1 MDDFRILENLFEK
14 NNDQIHFDLFK
25 ESNIIAH
32 NNNNQG
38 NFNKEINF
46 NTQSLASQIINYKD
60 AYILLEIQVAVPYQR
75 EDQGKKLIPQLLYL
89 KKSYEIVN
97 SLKISLN
104 NIIIS
109 NEVNINRS
117 SLVNYILNNSKNDY
131 TDYRN
136 LELNTSSAEDLTIKY
151 NPFISK
157 ETYVRNSD
165 VGVDDGISD
174 KFHYVNFK
182 IPIFLKDISD
192 FFKKLDL
199 LKFAEF
205 NIHISFIDKIIISK
219 RDNITTTIKS
229 CFLYVEEV
237 KLSDEDYIRYLKL
250 LDGGYMKTINFLEN
264 HTRIF
269 DDKITTINENF
280 YINNVRNA
288 DSIYIYGILNT
299 NKEGFYFDLPSVKFE
314 DIYLKN
320 IDNVR
325 FENPITNDISA
336 YKILKSKSNHSDKFL
351 ISYENFRQYYR
362 VYCFNVSRNI
372 RDNHNNKFMN
382 IITNIEESAITAYVV
397 FKTFSSVKLEYNKSN
412 GLVVYKSQ

>member
-14 NNDQIHFDLFK
+14 HDDEIHFDLFK
-25 ESNIIAH
+25 ESHIIAH

-38 NFNKEINF
+38 DFKKEINF

-60 AYILLEIQVAVPYQR
+60 AYILLEIQVAVPYERQ
-75 EDQGKKLIPQLLYL
+75 DQGKKSIPQLLYL

-97 SLKISLN
+97 SLKINLN
-104 NIIIS
+104 NVNIS

-117 SLVNYILNNSKNDY
+117 SLVNYILNNSKDSH

-157 ETYVRNSD
+157 ENYVRNSD
-165 VGVDDGISD
+165 VGEDDDISD

-192 FFKKLDL
+192 FFKKVDL

-205 NIHISFIDKIIISK
+205 NIDISFIDKIIISK
-219 RDNITTTIKS
+219 RDDITTTIKS

-237 KLSDEDYIRYLKL
+237 KLSDEDQIKYLRL
-250 LDGGYMKTINFLEN
+250 LNNGYTKTINFLEN
-264 HTRIF
+264 HTRVF
-269 DDKITTINENF
+269 DDKMTIINENF
-280 YINNVRNA
+280 YINNMRNA
-288 DSIYIYGILNT
+288 DSVYIYGILDS
-299 NKEGFYFDLPSVKFE
+299 NKKGFHFDLPSVKFE
-314 DIYLKN
+314 NIYLN

-351 ISYENFRQYYR
+351 INYENFREYYR
-362 VYCFNVSRNI
+362 IYCFNVSRNI
-372 RDNHNNKFMN
+372 RDNHNNKFIN
-382 IITNIEESAITAYVV
+382 IITDIEESAITAYVV
-397 FKTFSSVKLEYNKSN
+397 FKTFSTVKLEYNKSN

>member
-14 NNDQIHFDLFK
+14 NNDEIHFDLFE
-25 ESNIIAH
+25 ESNIINH
-32 NNNNQG
+32 NNNQG

-60 AYILLEIQVAVPYQR
+60 ASILLEIQVAVPYERQ
-75 EDQGKKLIPQLLYL
+75 DQGKKSIPQLSYL

-104 NIIIS
+104 NVIIS
-109 NEVNINRS
+109 NEVNINKS

-136 LELNTSSAEDLTIKY
+136 LEINNSSAEDLTIKY

-165 VGVDDGISD
+165 ISEDDDISD

-192 FFKKLDL
+192 FFKKVDL

-205 NIHISFIDKIIISK
+205 NIDISFIDKIIISK

-237 KLSDEDYIRYLKL
+237 KLSDEDHIRYLKL
-250 LDGGYMKTINFLEN
+250 LNNGYTKTINFLEN

-269 DDKITTINENF
+269 DDKLTTINENF

-288 DSIYIYGILNT
+288 DSIYIYGILDS
-299 NKEGFYFDLPSVKFE
+299 NKEGFHFDLPSVKFE
-314 DIYLKN
+314 NIYSN

-325 FENPITNDISA
+325 FESPITNDISA
-336 YKILKSKSNHSDKFL
+336 YKSLKSKSNYSDKFL
-351 ISYENFRQYYR
+351 INYENFRQYYR

-382 IITNIEESAITAYVV
+382 IITDIEETGCTVYVV

-412 GLVVYKSQ
+412 GLIIYKTQ

>member
-14 NNDQIHFDLFK
+14 HDDEIHFDLFK

-38 NFNKEINF
+38 NFDDEINV
-46 NTQSLASQIINYKD
+46 NTQLLASQIINYKD

-75 EDQGKKLIPQLLYL
+75 EDQGKKTIPYLLYL

-104 NIIIS
+104 NVIIS

-117 SLVNYILNNSKNDY
+117 SLVNYILNNGKNDY

-136 LELNTSSAEDLTIKY
+136 IGLNTSNAEDLTIKY

-165 VGVDDGISD
+165 IGENDDISD

-182 IPIFLKDISD
+182 IPIFLKDISE
-192 FFKKLDL
+192 FFKKVDL
-199 LKFAEF
+199 IKFGEF
-205 NIHISFIDKIIISK
+205 SIDISFIDKIIISK

-229 CFLYVEEV
+229 CYLYVEEV
-237 KLSDEDYIRYLKL
+237 KLSDEDHIRYLKL
-250 LDGGYMKTINFLEN
+250 LNNGYTKTINFLEN

-269 DDKITTINENF
+269 DDKLTTINENF

-288 DSIYIYGILNT
+288 DSVYIYGILDSS
-299 NKEGFYFDLPSVKFE
+299 KVGFHFGLPSVKFE
-314 DIYLKN
+314 DIYLN

-325 FENPITNDISA
+325 FENPMTNDISA
-336 YKILKSKSNHSDKFL
+336 YKILKSKSNYSDKFL

-382 IITNIEESAITAYVV
+382 IITNLEESACTVYVV

-412 GLVVYKSQ
+412 GLIVYKSQ

>member
-14 NNDQIHFDLFK
+14 HDDEIHFDLFK

-75 EDQGKKLIPQLLYL
+75 EDQGKKTIPYLLYL
-89 KKSYEIVN
+89 KKSYEIVD

-104 NIIIS
+104 NVIIS

-117 SLVNYILNNSKNDY
+117 SLVNYILNNGKNNY

-136 LELNTSSAEDLTIKY
+136 IELNTSNAEDLTIKY

-157 ETYVRNSD
+157 ETYVRSSD
-165 VGVDDGISD
+165 IGENDDISD

-192 FFKKLDL
+192 FFKKVDL

-205 NIHISFIDKIIISK
+205 SIDISFIDKIIISK
-219 RDNITTTIKS
+219 RENITTTIKS
-229 CFLYVEEV
+229 CYLYVEEI
-237 KLSDEDYIRYLKL
+237 KLSDEDHIRYLKL
-250 LDGGYMKTINFLEN
+250 LNDGYTKSINFLEN

-269 DDKITTINENF
+269 DNKLTTINENF

-288 DSIYIYGILNT
+288 DSVYIYGILDS
-299 NKEGFYFDLPSVKFE
+299 NKEGFHFDLPSVKFE
-314 DIYLKN
+314 DIYLN

-336 YKILKSKSNHSDKFL
+336 YRILKSKSNHSDKFF

-362 VYCFNVSRNI
+362 IYCFNVSRNI

-382 IITNIEESAITAYVV
+382 IITNLEESACTVYVV

-412 GLVVYKSQ
+412 GLIVYKSQ

>member
-14 NNDQIHFDLFK
+14 HDDEIYFDLFK

-60 AYILLEIQVAVPYQR
+60 AYILLEIQVAVPYERQ
-75 EDQGKKLIPQLLYL
+75 DQGKKSIPQLLYI
-89 KKSYEIVN
+89 KKPYEIVN

-104 NIIIS
+104 NVIIS

-117 SLVNYILNNSKNDY
+117 SLVNYILNNGKDSH

-165 VGVDDGISD
+165 VDEDDDISD
-174 KFHYVNFK
+174 EFHYVNFK
-182 IPIFLKDISD
+182 IPIFLRDISD
-192 FFKKLDL
+192 FFKKVDL

-205 NIHISFIDKIIISK
+205 NIDISFIDKIIISK

-229 CFLYVEEV
+229 CFLYVEEI
-237 KLSDEDYIRYLKL
+237 KLSDEDHIRYLKL
-250 LDGGYMKTINFLEN
+250 LNNGYIKTINFLEN

-269 DDKITTINENF
+269 DEKLTTINENF

-288 DSIYIYGILNT
+288 DSVYIYGILDT
-299 NKEGFYFDLPSVKFE
+299 NKEGFHFDLPSVKFE
-314 DIYLKN
+314 DIYLN

-382 IITNIEESAITAYVV
+382 IITNLEESACTVYVV

>member
-14 NNDQIHFDLFK
+14 HDDEIHFDLFK

-38 NFNKEINF
+38 NFNEEINF
-46 NTQSLASQIINYKD
+46 NTQSLASRIINYKD
-60 AYILLEIQVAVPYQR
+60 AYILLEIQVAVPYERQ
-75 EDQGKKLIPQLLYL
+75 DQGKKSIPQLLYL
-89 KKSYEIVN
+89 KKSYEIVD

-104 NIIIS
+104 NVIIS

-136 LELNTSSAEDLTIKY
+136 LEVNNSSAEDLTIKY

-157 ETYVRNSD
+157 ETCVRNSD
-165 VGVDDGISD
+165 VGEDGDISD

-192 FFKKLDL
+192 FFKKVDL
-199 LKFAEF
+199 IKFGEF
-205 NIHISFIDKIIISK
+205 NIDISFIDKMIISK
-219 RDNITTTIKS
+219 RENITTTIKS
-229 CFLYVEEV
+229 CYLYVEEV
-237 KLSDEDYIRYLKL
+237 KLSDEDHIRFLKL
-250 LDGGYMKTINFLEN
+250 LNDGYTKSINFLEN
-264 HTRIF
+264 HTQIF
-269 DDKITTINENF
+269 DEKLTTINENF

-288 DSIYIYGILNT
+288 DSVYIYAILDS
-299 NKEGFYFDLPSVKFE
+299 NKTGFHFDLPSVKFE
-314 DIYLKN
+314 NIYLN

-351 ISYENFRQYYR
+351 ISYENFREYYR
-362 VYCFNVSRNI
+362 IYCFNVSRNI

-382 IITNIEESAITAYVV
+382 IITNLEESACTVYVV
-397 FKTFSSVKLEYNKSN
+397 FKTFSSIKLEYNKSN
-412 GLVVYKSQ
+412 GLIVYKSQ

>member
-1 MDDFRILENLFEK
+1 MNDFRILENLFK
-14 NNDQIHFDLFK
+14 KHDDQIHFNLFK

-38 NFNKEINF
+38 DFKEEINF

-60 AYILLEIQVAVPYQR
+60 AYILLEIQVAVPYERQ
-75 EDQGKKLIPQLLYL
+75 DQGKKSIPQLLYL

-104 NIIIS
+104 NINIS

-117 SLVNYILNNSKNDY
+117 SLVNYILNNGKDSH

-157 ETYVRNSD
+157 ENYVRNSD
-165 VGVDDGISD
+165 IGEDDDISD

-192 FFKKLDL
+192 FFKKVDL

-205 NIHISFIDKIIISK
+205 NIDISFIDKIIISK
-219 RDNITTTIKS
+219 RDDITTTIKS

-237 KLSDEDYIRYLKL
+237 KLSDEDHIRYLKL
-250 LDGGYMKTINFLEN
+250 LNNGYMKTINFLEN
-264 HTRIF
+264 HIRIF

-288 DSIYIYGILNT
+288 DSVYIYGILDT
-299 NKEGFYFDLPSVKFE
+299 NKEGFHFDLPSVKFE
-314 DIYLKN
+314 NIYLN

-362 VYCFNVSRNI
+362 IYCFNVSRNI

-382 IITNIEESAITAYVV
+382 IITNIEESAITAYVI

>member
-14 NNDQIHFDLFK
+14 HDDQIHFDLFK

-38 NFNKEINF
+38 NFNKVINF
-46 NTQSLASQIINYKD
+46 NTQSLASQSINYKD
-60 AYILLEIQVAVPYQR
+60 AYILLEIQVAVPYEHQ
-75 EDQGKKLIPQLLYL
+75 DQGKKSIPQLLYL

-104 NIIIS
+104 NVIIS
-109 NEVNINRS
+109 NEVNLNRY
-117 SLVNYILNNSKNDY
+117 SLINYILNNSKNDY

-136 LELNTSSAEDLTIKY
+136 LEINNSSAEDLTIKY

-165 VGVDDGISD
+165 VSENDDISD

-192 FFKKLDL
+192 FFKKVDL

-205 NIHISFIDKIIISK
+205 NIYISFIDKIIVSK
-219 RDNITTTIKS
+219 RENIKTTIKS

-237 KLSDEDYIRYLKL
+237 KLSDEDHIRYLKL
-250 LDGGYMKTINFLEN
+250 LNNGYMKTINFLEN

-269 DDKITTINENF
+269 NDKMTTINENF

-288 DSIYIYGILNT
+288 DSIYIYGILDS
-299 NKEGFYFDLPSVKFE
+299 NKQGFHFDLPSVKFE
-314 DIYLKN
+314 NIYLN
-320 IDNVR
+320 IDNIR

-336 YKILKSKSNHSDKFL
+336 YKILKSKSNHSNKFL

-397 FKTFSSVKLEYNKSN
+397 FKTFSTVKLEYSKSN
-412 GLVVYKSQ
+412 GLIVYKSQ

>member
-1 MDDFRILENLFEK
+1 MDDFIILENLFEK
-14 NNDQIHFDLFK
+14 NYDQIHFDLFK

-32 NNNNQG
+32 NNINQG

-60 AYILLEIQVAVPYQR
+60 AYILLEIQVAVPYERQ
-75 EDQGKKLIPQLLYL
+75 DQGKKSIPQLLYL

-104 NIIIS
+104 NVIIS
-109 NEVNINRS
+109 NETNINRS

-136 LELNTSSAEDLTIKY
+136 LEINNSSAEDLTIKY

-165 VGVDDGISD
+165 VGEDDDISD

-192 FFKKLDL
+192 FFKKVDL

-205 NIHISFIDKIIISK
+205 NIDISFIDKIIISK
-219 RDNITTTIKS
+219 RENITITIKS
-229 CFLYVEEV
+229 CFLYVEEI
-237 KLSDEDYIRYLKL
+237 KLSDEDHIRYLKL
-250 LDGGYMKTINFLEN
+250 LNNGYTKTINFLEN
-264 HTRIF
+264 NTRIF
-269 DDKITTINENF
+269 DDKLTTINENF

-288 DSIYIYGILNT
+288 DSVYIYGILDS
-299 NKEGFYFDLPSVKFE
+299 NKEGFHL
-314 DIYLKN
+314 IYHQLNLKTS
-320 IDNVR
+320 I
-325 FENPITNDISA
+325 
-336 YKILKSKSNHSDKFL
+336 
-351 ISYENFRQYYR
+351 
-362 VYCFNVSRNI
+362 
-372 RDNHNNKFMN
+372 
-382 IITNIEESAITAYVV
+382 
-397 FKTFSSVKLEYNKSN
+397 
-412 GLVVYKSQ
+412 

>member
-1 MDDFRILENLFEK
+1 MDDFRILEKLFEK
-14 NNDQIHFDLFK
+14 HDDEIHFDLFK
-25 ESNIIAH
+25 ESNIIAR

-38 NFNKEINF
+38 NFNKGINF

-60 AYILLEIQVAVPYQR
+60 AYILLEIQVSVPYQR
-75 EDQGKKLIPQLLYL
+75 EDLGKKTIPQLLYI

-104 NIIIS
+104 NVIIS

-117 SLVNYILNNSKNDY
+117 SLVNYILNNAKDSY
-131 TDYRN
+131 SDYRN
-136 LELNTSSAEDLTIKY
+136 LEINDSSAENLTIKY

-165 VGVDDGISD
+165 VGEDDDISD

-182 IPIFLKDISD
+182 IPIFLKDISE
-192 FFKKLDL
+192 FFKKVDL
-199 LKFAEF
+199 LKYAEF
-205 NIHISFIDKIIISK
+205 NIDISFIDKIVISK
-219 RDNITTTIKS
+219 RDDIKTTIKS
-229 CFLYVEEV
+229 CFLYIEEV
-237 KLSDEDYIRYLKL
+237 KLSDEDQIKYLRL
-250 LDGGYMKTINFLEN
+250 LNNGYMKTINFLEN

-269 DDKITTINENF
+269 DEKISTVNENF

-288 DSIYIYGILNT
+288 DSVYIYGILDS
-299 NKEGFYFDLPSVKFE
+299 NKQGFRFDLPSVKFE
-314 DIYLKN
+314 DIYIN
-320 IDNVR
+320 IDNIR
-325 FENPITNDISA
+325 FENPITNDISV

-362 VYCFNVSRNI
+362 IYCFNVSRNV

-382 IITNIEESAITAYVV
+382 IITNIEESACTVYIV
-397 FKTFSSVKLEYNKSN
+397 FKTFSSIKLEYNKNN
-412 GLVVYKSQ
+412 GLIVYKSQ

>member
-14 NNDQIHFDLFK
+14 HDDEIHFDLFK
-25 ESNIIAH
+25 ESNIIKL

-38 NFNKEINF
+38 NFDKEIKF

-60 AYILLEIQVAVPYQR
+60 AYILLEIQVAVPYERQ
-75 EDQGKKLIPQLLYL
+75 DQGKKSIPQLLYL

-97 SLKISLN
+97 SLNISLN
-104 NIIIS
+104 NVIIS

-136 LELNTSSAEDLTIKY
+136 IELNTSTAEDLTIKY

-157 ETYVRNSD
+157 ENYVRTSD
-165 VGVDDGISD
+165 IGEDDDISD

-182 IPIFLKDISD
+182 IPIFLKDVSN
-192 FFKKLDL
+192 FFKKVDL

-205 NIHISFIDKIIISK
+205 NIDISFIDKIIISK
-219 RDNITTTIKS
+219 RENITTTIKS
-229 CFLYVEEV
+229 CYLYVEEI
-237 KLSDEDYIRYLKL
+237 KLSDEDHIRYLKL
-250 LDGGYMKTINFLEN
+250 LNNGYTKSINFLEN

-269 DDKITTINENF
+269 DDKLTTINENF
-280 YINNVRNA
+280 YVNNVRNA
-288 DSIYIYGILNT
+288 DSVYIYGILDS
-299 NKEGFYFDLPSVKFE
+299 NKTGFQFDLPSVKFE
-314 DIYLKN
+314 NIYLN

-362 VYCFNVSRNI
+362 IYCFNVSRNI

-382 IITNIEESAITAYVV
+382 IITDLEESACTVYIV
-397 FKTFSSVKLEYNKSN
+397 FKTFSTVKLEYNKSN
-412 GLVVYKSQ
+412 GLIVYKSQ

>member
-38 NFNKEINF
+38 NFNEEIKF
-46 NTQSLASQIINYKD
+46 NTQLLASQIINYKD

-75 EDQGKKLIPQLLYL
+75 EDQGKKSIPQLLYL
-89 KKSYEIVN
+89 KKSYEIVD

-104 NIIIS
+104 NIIIT

-136 LELNTSSAEDLTIKY
+136 LELNTSSDEDLTIKY

-165 VGVDDGISD
+165 VGEDDDISD
-174 KFHYVNFK
+174 KSHYVNFK
-182 IPIFLKDISD
+182 IPIFLKDILD
-192 FFKKLDL
+192 FFKKVDL

-205 NIHISFIDKIIISK
+205 NIEISFIDKIIISK
-219 RDNITTTIKS
+219 RDNVTTTIKS

-237 KLSDEDYIRYLKL
+237 KLSDEDHIRYLKL
-250 LDGGYMKTINFLEN
+250 LNDGYMKTINFLEN
-264 HTRIF
+264 HIQIF

-280 YINNVRNA
+280 NINNVRNA
-288 DSIYIYGILNT
+288 DSVYIYGILDT
-299 NKEGFYFDLPSVKFE
+299 NKEGFHFDLPSVKFE
-314 DIYLKN
+314 DIYLN

-372 RDNHNNKFMN
+372 RDNLNNKFMN
-382 IITNIEESAITAYVV
+382 IIINIEESACTVYVV
-397 FKTFSSVKLEYNKSN
+397 FKTFSSIKLEYNKSN
-412 GLVVYKSQ
+412 SLVVYKSQ

>member
-14 NNDQIHFDLFK
+14 HDDQIHFDLFK
-25 ESNIIAH
+25 ESNIIAY

-60 AYILLEIQVAVPYQR
+60 AYILLEIQVAVPYERQ
-75 EDQGKKLIPQLLYL
+75 DQGKKSIPQLLYL

-117 SLVNYILNNSKNDY
+117 SLINYILNNSKNDY

-136 LELNTSSAEDLTIKY
+136 LEINDSSAEDLTIKY
-151 NPFISK
+151 NSFISK
-157 ETYVRNSD
+157 ETYIRNSD
-165 VGVDDGISD
+165 VGEDDDISD

-182 IPIFLKDISD
+182 IPIFLRDISD
-192 FFKKLDL
+192 FFKKVDL
-199 LKFAEF
+199 LKFGEF
-205 NIHISFIDKIIISK
+205 NIDISFIDKIIISK

-237 KLSDEDYIRYLKL
+237 KLSDEDHIRYLKL
-250 LDGGYMKTINFLEN
+250 LNDGYIKAINFLEN

-269 DDKITTINENF
+269 DGKINTIKENF
-280 YINNVRNA
+280 YINNIRNA
-288 DSIYIYGILNT
+288 DSVYIYGILDT
-299 NKEGFYFDLPSVKFE
+299 NKEGFHFDLPSVKFE
-314 DIYLKN
+314 NIYLN

-336 YKILKSKSNHSDKFL
+336 YKILKSKSNYSDKFL

-362 VYCFNVSRNI
+362 VYWFNVSRNI

-382 IITNIEESAITAYVV
+382 VITNIEESSITVYVV
-397 FKTFSSVKLEYNKSN
+397 FKTFSSVKLEYNKNN
-412 GLVVYKSQ
+412 GLIVYKSQ

>member
-1 MDDFRILENLFEK
+1 MDDFKILENLFEK
-14 NNDQIHFDLFK
+14 HDDEIHFDLFK
-25 ESNIIAH
+25 ESNIIAL

-38 NFNKEINF
+38 NFDDEINF
-46 NTQSLASQIINYKD
+46 NTQSLASRIINYKD
-60 AYILLEIQVAVPYQR
+60 AYILLEIQVAVPYERQ
-75 EDQGKKLIPQLLYL
+75 DQGKKSIPQLLYL

-97 SLKISLN
+97 SLNISLN
-104 NIIIS
+104 NVIIS

-136 LELNTSSAEDLTIKY
+136 IELNTSNAEDLTIKY

-157 ETYVRNSD
+157 ETYVRSSD
-165 VGVDDGISD
+165 IGDDDDISD

-192 FFKKLDL
+192 FFKKIDL
-199 LKFAEF
+199 IKFAEF
-205 NIHISFIDKIIISK
+205 SIDISFIDKIIISK
-219 RDNITTTIKS
+219 RENITTTIKS
-229 CFLYVEEV
+229 CYIYVEEI
-237 KLSDEDYIRYLKL
+237 KLSDEDHIRYLKL
-250 LDGGYMKTINFLEN
+250 LNNGYTKSINFLEN

-269 DDKITTINENF
+269 DDKLTTINENF

-288 DSIYIYGILNT
+288 DSVYIYGILDS
-299 NKEGFYFDLPSVKFE
+299 NKEGFHFDLPSVKFE
-314 DIYLKN
+314 DIYLN

-382 IITNIEESAITAYVV
+382 IITNLEESACTVYVV
-397 FKTFSSVKLEYNKSN
+397 FKTFSTVKLEYDKSN
-412 GLVVYKSQ
+412 GLIVYKSQ

>member
-25 ESNIIAH
+25 KSNIIAH

-38 NFNKEINF
+38 NFNKEINL
-46 NTQSLASQIINYKD
+46 NTQSLASQVINYKD

-75 EDQGKKLIPQLLYL
+75 EDQGKKSIPQSLYL

-104 NIIIS
+104 DIIIS

-117 SLVNYILNNSKNDY
+117 SLVNYILNNSKNGY

-136 LELNTSSAEDLTIKY
+136 LEINDSAAEDLTIKY
-151 NPFISK
+151 NPFISR

-165 VGVDDGISD
+165 VGEDDDICD

-192 FFKKLDL
+192 FFKKVDL

-205 NIHISFIDKIIISK
+205 NIDISFIDKIIISK

-237 KLSDEDYIRYLKL
+237 KLSDEDHIRYLKL
-250 LDGGYMKTINFLEN
+250 LNDGYMKTINFLEN

-269 DDKITTINENF
+269 NDKITTIN
-280 YINNVRNA
+280 
-288 DSIYIYGILNT
+288 
-299 NKEGFYFDLPSVKFE
+299 
-314 DIYLKN
+314 
-320 IDNVR
+320 
-325 FENPITNDISA
+325 
-336 YKILKSKSNHSDKFL
+336 
-351 ISYENFRQYYR
+351 
-362 VYCFNVSRNI
+362 
-372 RDNHNNKFMN
+372 
-382 IITNIEESAITAYVV
+382 
-397 FKTFSSVKLEYNKSN
+397 
-412 GLVVYKSQ
+412 